1 MAYNGVA
8 EDYLNKEYGEACNYI
23 NKSNVGYYSDMFAK
37 RDLSDPIYVYNELF
51 SDYYKDIISF
61 SDKIDE
67 NNNVYVNYKLPL
79 TKYSNS
85 KVSSGVFYG
94 DKNLNANLMKYVN
107 FDGRINY
114 DSSVDDAKLIE
125 ISDKYFNEVRGFIDT
140 YYKFRQAYI
149 YAYVNNK
156 IGNDNNKL
164 LDSYKPKLDKME
176 GNLKRCLDECIRLA
190 VELNKREDLDV
201 DITKNPVCEL
211 VGGPQM
217 ITLLKHYSSKL
228 PEEINYF
235 ETAKNFETKGATLIN
250 DSVYKNVKERDNE
263 KSKIIESQL
272 EKAKGKVVDQK
283 LYQED
288 FNYKKEVN
296 EELTERAT
304 LKNNKSGT
312 QTMEV
317 KSVTKPKNPD
327 KVKTSVKKKVGMII
341 LGVAALGGLAYG
353 VNSYQTARI
362 NEARIEQYIQDYT
375 PQNEISQE
383 EIEENVNVSI
393 YDQNVFINQFYV
405 NDNAR
410 LYTDGRLQTGGSY
423 MFQSPANISKTQYP
437 RTIGVVKHDN
447 LGNILDI
454 QFVSDYDSLK
464 QKYSEGYDLYSVLD
478 ANGIAWWNVND
489 TNLSQ
494 FNQRTQSYTR

>member
-8 EDYLNKEYGEACNYI
+8 EDYLNKEYGEAYNYV

-61 SDKIDE
+61 SDKTDE
-67 NNNVYVNYKLPL
+67 NKNIFVNYKLPL

-85 KVSSGVFYG
+85 SVSSGVFYS
-94 DKNLNANLMKYVN
+94 DKNLNANLMKYLN
-107 FDGRINY
+107 FDGKVNY
-114 DSSVDDAKLIE
+114 DSSIDDAKLSE
-125 ISDKYFNEVRGFIDT
+125 ISNKYFNEVRTFVDI

-149 YAYVNNK
+149 YTYVNDK
-156 IGNDNNKL
+156 IGNDNKKL
-164 LDSYKPKLDKME
+164 LDIYKPRLDKME
-176 GNLKRCLDECIRLA
+176 ANLKRCLDECIKLS
-190 VELNKREDLDV
+190 VELNKRENLDFDV
-201 DITKNPVCEL
+201 TNNPVSEL
-211 VGGPQM
+211 IGGPQM
-217 ITLLKHYSSKL
+217 ITLLKHYSSKTS
-228 PEEINYF
+228 EEIDYF
-235 ETAKNFETKGATLIN
+235 ENLKNFETKGATLIN
-250 DSVYKNVKERDNE
+250 DSVYKNVKERNNE
-263 KSKIIESQL
+263 KSKVIESQL
-272 EKAKGKVVDQK
+272 VNTNGKVVDQN

-288 FNYKKEVN
+288 LNYKKLVN

-304 LKNNKSGT
+304 QKNNKSQT
-312 QTMEV
+312 DTMEV
-317 KSVTKPKNPD
+317 KSVTKPKNPN
-327 KVKTSVKKKVGMII
+327 KVKMGIKKKVGIII

-353 VNSYQTARI
+353 VNNYQVART
-362 NEARIEQYIQDYT
+362 NEARIEQYIQDHT

-383 EIEENVNVSI
+383 QIEQNVNVSI
-393 YDQNVFINQFYV
+393 YDQNVFINQFNV

-437 RTIGVVKHDN
+437 RTIGVAKYDN

-494 FNQRTQSYTR
+494 FNERTQSYTR